1 MTLADP
7 APGPHFFTKRLVE
20 YNGKV
25 PFIVTDLIKEMKVLD
40 SGKIEGIFRIS
51 AQKSTVENLCLL
63 LDRNRVKNWQG
74 YEDPHIIAG
83 ALKRYIRELSGLD
96 PLIGEDIYDKIN
108 TAMQCSTS
116 DETLFTELHNLVS
129 QGCPTRRNTLA
140 YLMHYFNVITT
151 EVEFN
156 KMDAS
161 NLSIV
166 FAPSLYPRTDSVAS
180 GSSMKAIEVMI
191 KDFDKIFDAE
201 WYGPN
206 VEMTDEDIERSSEPE
221 IDESDAALESVR
233 RQLISKSLM
242 KLDRENLVSILGLQR
257 PDRKP
262 PQIEME
268 E

>member
-7 APGPHFFTKRLVE
+7 TPGPHFFTKSFKE

-25 PFIVTDLIKEMKVLD
+25 PFIVTDLIKEMKALD
-40 SGKIEGIFRIS
+40 SGKVEGIFRIS

-96 PLIGEDIYDKIN
+96 PLIGKDIYDKIN
-108 TAMQCSTS
+108 TTIQCSTS
-116 DETLFTELHNLVS
+116 DEALYRELHNLVS
-129 QGCPTRRNTLA
+129 QGCETRRNTLA
-140 YLMHYFNVITT
+140 YLLHYFNEITN

-166 FAPSLYPRTDSVAS
+166 FSPSLYPRTDSVAS
-180 GSSMKAIEVMI
+180 GSSMKAIEIMI
-191 KDFDKIFDAE
+191 KDFHKIFDE
-201 WYGPN
+201 DWYGPN
-206 VEMTDEDIERSSEPE
+206 VEMSDEDIERGAEPE
-221 IDESDAALESVR
+221 IDESDVALESLR
-233 RQLISKSLM
+233 RKLISKSLM
-242 KLDRENLVSILGLQR
+242 KLDRNNLISILGLQR

-262 PQIEME
+262 PQLEAQ
-268 E
+268 